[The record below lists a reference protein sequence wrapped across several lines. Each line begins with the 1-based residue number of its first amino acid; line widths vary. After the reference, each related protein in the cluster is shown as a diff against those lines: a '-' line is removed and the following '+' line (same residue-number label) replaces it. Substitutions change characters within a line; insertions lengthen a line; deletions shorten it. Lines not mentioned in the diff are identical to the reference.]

1 MAQWELLDE
10 RYLWWRDVFCNLD
23 SVFAPFL
30 QIQELNGFYRLG
42 DKVINASVAL
52 SFKLEAPVRAL
63 EMGLLSETE
72 P

>member
-52 SFKLEAPVRAL
+52 SFKLRGSRKSL
-63 EMGLLSETE
+63 GNGTTF
-72 P
+72 